1 LQVIV
6 KSISKSGIYS
16 DFEYF
21 NDNRK
26 QKQNIE
32 MFTPVKA
39 VKGQSEQERL
49 RKKAYDDLFF
59 TAVSKVSN
67 PQNHSSTGWTKKQLF
82 KERKK

>member
-1 LQVIV
+1 
-6 KSISKSGIYS
+6 
-16 DFEYF
+16 
-21 NDNRK
+21 
-26 QKQNIE
+26 